1 MPSDPSDEWFTY
13 RLASEEAP
21 VEGIIKAVAAISNV
35 DPTALDPLYPA
46 IDPDALDSL
55 FRRKSE
61 GTSVEFTY
69 AGYLVNATGDGV
81 IKVREIDEEA

>member
-1 MPSDPSDEWFTY
+1 MPSDLSDEWSTY

-21 VEGIIKAVAAISNV
+21 VEGIIKTVAAISNV
-35 DPTALDPLYPA
+35 DPTDLDPLYPA

-55 FRRKSE
+55 FRRESA

-69 AGYLVNATGDGV
+69 VGYLVNITGDGV
-81 IKVREIDEEA
+81 IKMREIDEEA